1 MLSGLTALPELMH
14 MTPSYGTDRTRCC
27 GELVHLVPRNHQL
40 TSDAA
45 LVTCKGYDPDEGD
58 LDRIIARRQ
67 ALIGRS
73 NGAFGR
79 LMDLRA
85 RLIEASTSAISP
97 AFREELLEFI
107 DRG

>member
-1 MLSGLTALPELMH
+1 MPTGLTQLPALTH
-14 MTPSYGTDRTRCC
+14 MTPAFGKDRTRCC
-27 GELVHLVPRNHQL
+27 GELEHLVPRNHQI
-40 TSDAA
+40 TSDAE

-79 LMDLRA
+79 LMEVRA
-85 RLIEASTSAISP
+85 RLIEASMSEISP
-97 AFREELLEFI
+97 ALREALLEFI